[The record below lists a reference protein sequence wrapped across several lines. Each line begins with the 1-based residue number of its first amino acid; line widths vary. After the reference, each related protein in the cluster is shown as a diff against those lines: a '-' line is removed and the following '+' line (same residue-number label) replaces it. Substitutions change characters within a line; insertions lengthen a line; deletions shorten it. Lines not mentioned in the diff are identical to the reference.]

1 MISDPAATRAPVTPP
16 SGAGVVGIVLVDDH
30 AIVRQG
36 LRSVLERERDLRIV
50 GEASTADDAMAVVER
65 TRPAVVLLDL
75 KLSTGADSQG
85 LELCSWLTTR
95 YPGLGVLVLTTF
107 LDDNLVAQAIHRG
120 ARGYVIKDVDT
131 TELVR
136 AIRAVVRNESAFDS
150 RSAAA
155 MVRSLRLKAEQ
166 PVFTERELKVLRA
179 LAHGMSN
186 KEIGQQLYISETTV
200 KFHVR
205 NIMRKMDAA
214 SRAEAVYEASKLGV
228 ICPRSVGSQ
237 HQPATVVLA
246 DPEPAP
252 LALPQPDQI
261 SAGEALQVPVGG
273 GGLILERHGDHDPV
287 TGEPDRL
294 PQRAIAVLRSQV
306 LQQVDGGHGVR
317 RARGQRYLRRVAD
330 KGLQGVAQRPRQ
342 RTEEPDGAGRGVR
355 GDHAAP
361 PPLRQQQRKEAEAGS
376 DVEHPARRDE
386 PQCPPVDGREIAD
399 GCPRLAGLA
408 GRPPALAYPVH
419 RVGVEGQPGGHGA
432 RHA

>member
-1 MISDPAATRAPVTPP
+1 MSSDPAAARAPVNPRP
-16 SGAGVVGIVLVDDH
+16 GAGAVGIVLVDDH

-50 GEASTADDAMAVVER
+50 GEASTPDDAMAVVER

-85 LELCSWLTTR
+85 LELCSRLTAR

-155 MVRSLRLKAEQ
+155 MVRSLRMKADQ
-166 PVFTERELKVLRA
+166 PVFTERELNVLRL

-228 ICPRSVGSQ
+228 I
-237 HQPATVVLA
+237 
-246 DPEPAP
+246 
-252 LALPQPDQI
+252 
-261 SAGEALQVPVGG
+261 
-273 GGLILERHGDHDPV
+273 
-287 TGEPDRL
+287 
-294 PQRAIAVLRSQV
+294 
-306 LQQVDGGHGVR
+306 
-317 RARGQRYLRRVAD
+317 
-330 KGLQGVAQRPRQ
+330 
-342 RTEEPDGAGRGVR
+342 
-355 GDHAAP
+355 
-361 PPLRQQQRKEAEAGS
+361 
-376 DVEHPARRDE
+376 
-386 PQCPPVDGREIAD
+386 
-399 GCPRLAGLA
+399 
-408 GRPPALAYPVH
+408 
-419 RVGVEGQPGGHGA
+419 
-432 RHA
+432 

>member
-1 MISDPAATRAPVTPP
+1 MTIDPAARVPVTPG
-16 SGAGVVGIVLVDDH
+16 SEAGAVGIVLVDDH

-50 GEASTADDAMAVVER
+50 GEASTPDDAMAVVER

-85 LELCSWLTTR
+85 LELCSRLTAR

-155 MVRSLRLKAEQ
+155 MVRSLRMKADQ
-166 PVFTERELKVLRA
+166 PVFTERELKVLRL

-186 KEIGQQLYISETTV
+186 KKIGQQLYISETTV

-205 NIMRKMDAA
+205 NVMRKMAAA

-228 ICPRSVGSQ
+228 I
-237 HQPATVVLA
+237 
-246 DPEPAP
+246 
-252 LALPQPDQI
+252 
-261 SAGEALQVPVGG
+261 
-273 GGLILERHGDHDPV
+273 
-287 TGEPDRL
+287 
-294 PQRAIAVLRSQV
+294 
-306 LQQVDGGHGVR
+306 
-317 RARGQRYLRRVAD
+317 
-330 KGLQGVAQRPRQ
+330 
-342 RTEEPDGAGRGVR
+342 
-355 GDHAAP
+355 
-361 PPLRQQQRKEAEAGS
+361 
-376 DVEHPARRDE
+376 
-386 PQCPPVDGREIAD
+386 
-399 GCPRLAGLA
+399 
-408 GRPPALAYPVH
+408 
-419 RVGVEGQPGGHGA
+419 
-432 RHA
+432 